1 MKKSSRKSSKSDAKS
16 DSFFLK
22 KGDII
27 DIVAPASACSEEHFK
42 LGIKWIESMGFKP
55 RYNNHILQ
63 PDLYL
68 SNSDEFRFQD
78 LKKAFYAKDSKAI
91 WCLRG
96 GYGSFRLWPQ
106 LLKLSKKAPPKLL
119 IGLSDITS
127 MHQFVNQKWQWPSL
141 HASLLDRV
149 GQNKLPAAN
158 EKELVDVITGQLDAV
173 EFMDLTP
180 MNELAS
186 KKKVIKGT
194 VRGGNLCTY
203 MVSVGTKLHPKYAKK
218 DKTILFFEDIGER
231 GYKVDRFLQHL
242 TQAGIFDNVAAIVFG
257 DFVDGLE
264 ASGQSLVHETL
275 SRFAKQCKI
284 PVFSGVETGHGVI
297 QRPLFFNTAAVL
309 TCDKNPNM
317 IVYSAYAP

>member
-1 MKKSSRKSSKSDAKS
+1 MKKSSRKSSKSD
-16 DSFFLK
+16 SFYLK
-22 KGDII
+22 KGDIV
-27 DIVAPASACSEEHFK
+27 DVVAPASACSEEHFK

-106 LLKLSKKAPPKLL
+106 LLKLTQKAPPKLL

-149 GQNKLPAAN
+149 GQKKLPAAN
-158 EKELVDVITGQLDAV
+158 EKELMDVITGKLDAV
-173 EFMDLTP
+173 EFMELTP
-180 MNELAS
+180 MNDLAL
-186 KKKVIKGT
+186 KKKIIKGT

-203 MVSVGTKLHPKYAKK
+203 MVSLGTKLQPKYAKK

-242 TQAGIFDNVAAIVFG
+242 SQAGIFDNVAAIVFG

>member
-1 MKKSSRKSSKSDAKS
+1 MKKSSRNLSKSQ
-16 DSFFLK
+16 SFYLNR
-22 KGDII
+22 GDIV
-27 DIVAPASACSEEHFK
+27 DIVAPASACSEENLK
-42 LGIKWIESMGFKP
+42 LGVKWIESLGFKP
-55 RYNNHILQ
+55 RYSPHILQ

-106 LLKLSKKAPPKLL
+106 LLKLTKKAPPKLL

-158 EKELVDVITGQLDAV
+158 EKELVNVISGHIDAV

-180 MNELAS
+180 MNSLAL
-186 KKKVIKGT
+186 KKKVINGT
-194 VRGGNLCTY
+194 VRGGNLCTF
-203 MVSVGTKLHPKYAKK
+203 MVSVGTKLQPKYASK
-218 DKTILFFEDIGER
+218 DKVILFFEDIGER

-242 TQAGIFDNVAAIVFG
+242 SQAGIFDHVAAIVFG

-284 PVFSGVETGHGVI
+284 PVFSGVETGHGMI
-297 QRPLFFNTAAVL
+297 QRPLFFNTPAMLA
-309 TCDKNPNM
+309 CGKNPNM

>member
-1 MKKSSRKSSKSDAKS
+1 MKKLSAKSSKSDA
-16 DSFFLK
+16 FYLK
-22 KGDII
+22 RGDII
-27 DIVAPASACSEEHFK
+27 DIVAPASACSEENLK
-42 LGIKWIESMGFKP
+42 LGVKWIESLGFKP
-55 RYNNHILQ
+55 RYSPHILQ

-78 LKKAFYAKDSKAI
+78 LKKALYAKDSKAI

-106 LLKLSKKAPPKLL
+106 MLKLTKKAPPKLM

-127 MHQFVNQKWQWPSL
+127 MHQFLNQKWQWPSL

-158 EKELVDVITGQLDAV
+158 EKELVDVITGQIDAV
-173 EFMDLTP
+173 EFLNLTP
-180 MNELAS
+180 MNDLAL

-194 VRGGNLCTY
+194 VQGGNLCTY
-203 MVSVGTKLHPKYAKK
+203 MVSVGTKLQPKYKKK

-242 TQAGIFDNVAAIVFG
+242 NQAGVFDQVAAIVFG

-264 ASGQSLVHETL
+264 VSGQSLVHETL
-275 SRFAKQCKI
+275 ARFAKQCKI

-297 QRPLFFNTAAVL
+297 QRPLFFNTTAMLA
-309 TCDKNPNM
+309 CGKNPNM

>member
-1 MKKSSRKSSKSDAKS
+1 MKKSSRKVAKS
-16 DSFFLK
+16 KAFYLS
-22 KGDII
+22 KGDIV
-27 DIVAPASACSEEHFK
+27 DIVAPASACSEESLK
-42 LGIKWIESMGFKP
+42 LGIKWIESLGFVP
-55 RYNNHILQ
+55 RCNPHILQ

-106 LLKLSKKAPPKLL
+106 LLKLTQKAPPKLL

-158 EKELVDVITGQLDAV
+158 EKELVNVITGELDAV
-173 EFMDLTP
+173 EFVDLTP
-180 MNELAS
+180 MNDFAI

-194 VRGGNLCTY
+194 VRGGNLCTF
-203 MVSVGTKLHPKYAKK
+203 MVSVGTKLQTKYTKK
-218 DKTILFFEDIGER
+218 DKVILFFEDIGER

-242 TQAGIFDNVAAIVFG
+242 SQAGVFDNVAAIVFG

-275 SRFAKQCKI
+275 ARFAKQCKF

-297 QRPLFFNTAAVL
+297 QRPLFFNTPAML

-317 IVYSAYAP
+317 IVYSAYAT

>member
-1 MKKSSRKSSKSDAKS
+1 MKKLSRKPSKSDA
-16 DSFFLK
+16 FYLNR
-22 KGDII
+22 GDIVDVI
-27 DIVAPASACSEEHFK
+27 APASACSEEHLK
-42 LGIKWIESMGFKP
+42 LGLKWIESLGFKP
-55 RYNNHILQ
+55 RYSPHILQ

-78 LKKAFYAKDSKAI
+78 LKKALYAKDSKAI

-96 GYGSFRLWPQ
+96 GYGSFRLWPEI
-106 LLKLSKKAPPKLL
+106 LKLTKKASPKLF
-119 IGLSDITS
+119 IGLSDVTS
-127 MHQFVNQKWQWPSL
+127 MHQFLNQKWQWPTL

-149 GQNKLPAAN
+149 GQNKLPAGN
-158 EKELVDVITGQLDAV
+158 EKELVDVITGQIDAV
-173 EFMDLTP
+173 EYMNLTP
-180 MNELAS
+180 MNDLAA

-203 MVSVGTKLHPKYAKK
+203 MVSVGTKLHPKYQKK
-218 DKTILFFEDIGER
+218 DKVILFFEDIGER

-242 TQAGIFDNVAAIVFG
+242 SQAGVFTNVAAIVFG

-275 SRFAKQCKI
+275 ARFAKQCKI

-297 QRPLFFNTAAVL
+297 QRPLFFNTRAVL

-317 IVYSAYAP
+317 IVYKAYAP

>member
-1 MKKSSRKSSKSDAKS
+1 MKKSSRKLLKSEK
-16 DSFFLK
+16 FYLN
-22 KGDII
+22 KGDIV
-27 DIVAPASACSEEHFK
+27 DIVAPASACSEENLK

-55 RYNNHILQ
+55 RYSPQILQ

-68 SNSDEFRFQD
+68 SNSDQFRFQD

-96 GYGSFRLWPQ
+96 GYGSFRLWPE
-106 LLKLSKKAPPKLL
+106 LLKLSKKAPPKLF

-127 MHQFVNQKWQWPSL
+127 MHQFVNQVWQWPSL

-149 GQNKLPAAN
+149 GQNKLPSAN
-158 EKELVDVITGQLDAV
+158 EKELVDVISGQIGAV
-173 EFMDLTP
+173 EFMNLTP
-180 MNELAS
+180 MNAIAS

-194 VRGGNLCTY
+194 VRGGNLCTF
-203 MVSVGTKLHPKYAKK
+203 MVSVGTKLQPKYQKK
-218 DKTILFFEDIGER
+218 DKVILFFEDIGER

-242 TQAGIFDNVAAIVFG
+242 SQAKIFDHVAAIVFG
-257 DFVDGLE
+257 DFIDGLE
-264 ASGQSLVHETL
+264 ASGKDLVYETL
-275 SRFAKQCKI
+275 ARFAQQCKI

-309 TCDKNPNM
+309 ACGKNPNM

>member
-1 MKKSSRKSSKSDAKS
+1 MKKSSRKLLKSQG
-16 DSFFLK
+16 FYLHH
-22 KGDII
+22 GDII
-27 DIVAPASACSEEHFK
+27 DVVAPASACSEEHFK
-42 LGIKWIESMGFKP
+42 LGVKWIESLGFKP
-55 RYNNHILQ
+55 RFNPHILQ

-68 SNSDEFRFQD
+68 ANSDEFRFQD
-78 LKKAFYAKDSKAI
+78 LKKAMYAKDSKAI

-149 GQNKLPAAN
+149 GQNKLPKAN
-158 EKELVDVITGQLDAV
+158 EKELVDLITGQIGAV
-173 EFMDLTP
+173 EFMNLTP
-180 MNELAS
+180 MNGPAS
-186 KKKVIKGT
+186 QKKTIKGT
-194 VRGGNLCTY
+194 VRGGNLCTF
-203 MVSVGTKLHPKYAKK
+203 MVSVGTKLQPKYQKK
-218 DKTILFFEDIGER
+218 DRTILFFEDIGER

-242 TQAGIFDNVAAIVFG
+242 SQAGIFDNVAAIVFG

-264 ASGQSLVHETL
+264 ASGQSLVQETL

-284 PVFSGVETGHGVI
+284 PVLSGIETGHGVI
-297 QRPLFFNTAAVL
+297 QRPLFFNTHATL